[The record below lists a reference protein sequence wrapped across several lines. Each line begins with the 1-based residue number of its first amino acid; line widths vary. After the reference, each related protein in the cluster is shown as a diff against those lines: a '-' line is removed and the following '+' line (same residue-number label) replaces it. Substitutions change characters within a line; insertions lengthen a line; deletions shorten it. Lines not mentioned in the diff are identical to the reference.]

1 MVDFLIRKRTAVFTA
16 SLLIIIVGIIAYI
29 NLPRESNPE
38 IKQPWIFVNTVYAG
52 VAPKEI
58 ESLITQP
65 LEEELDGIEGIN
77 KISSSSR
84 QSVSSIFVEFDADT
98 EVETALRRVKDRIDA
113 AKADLPDEA
122 EEPRVAEFSSTDWPI
137 FILVLSHPDGVLR
150 IDEEAERLKES
161 LKRLPGVL
169 DVEISGNSE
178 REVAIEIDPAKLHT
192 HGLSLGEVAQA
203 IRNENAS
210 IPGGELKSEA
220 KTFTLS
226 VTGELKDPSGFAQI
240 VVADGPGKVKLGDL
254 GKVAFTTAEAESL
267 ARLNGRPAITI
278 EIKKRTGANMID
290 LSQAIKQTVEE
301 RKAAF
306 PTGTELVYSYDES
319 RFIEETIVDLENNM
333 FSGFILVLL
342 VTLFF
347 LGFRNSLFVSLAIP
361 FSMLISFFVLQ
372 MMGITLNMVVLFS
385 LIMALGM
392 LVDNGIVIVE
402 NIFRH
407 ASMGKDRMQAAA
419 DGANEVAGPIIASTI
434 TTCLAFFPII
444 FMPGIMGQFMS
455 YLPITIIT
463 VLVSSLFVALS
474 INPVFC
480 SRFMS
485 ISEKD
490 MRRMQDGSGL
500 FSRVQDL
507 YTGLLRSALKHPLK
521 IAAGSVT
528 VVVVG
533 IALYALIGKEPV
545 FFPESDPPTAIIKLE
560 ARQGT
565 PLEATDRMVRSIE
578 ERIPGVETSMDHFQT
593 VVGSAGGGDYH
604 KASIRV
610 EFVPFLEREISGY
623 ESTENLKKA
632 LAGFTGAKISFEE
645 IENGPPDGHPIS
657 YKVTG
662 DEYPVIGSIAEQAEA
677 ILEEYDEL
685 KGISSDYE
693 SSRPEI
699 AVEVDRKKAAFH
711 GLSTAEIAMTVR
723 NAFQGSTVGTYRDG
737 AEEYDINLRY
747 AKEFRDSI
755 NRLQGLKIPAGNGK
769 LVPLSSVAS
778 ISFRSDAGV
787 IKRTN
792 RERSVEVWADFK
804 PDIQN
809 KAEISAE
816 IDARLKGL
824 SLPAGY
830 QLGTGEGLEIQQES
844 STFLAQAFMIALFL
858 ILIVLIAQFNSIADP
873 AIIILS
879 VFLSMGG
886 VFWGYAL
893 TGMSFVVMMSGI
905 GCIALA
911 GVAVNNC
918 IVLVDYTNRLMREG
932 MPWNEAIIESGRT
945 RLRPVLLT
953 AITTVLGMIPMAL
966 GISFNIHTL
975 TPQIGSEQSEFW
987 KAFAW
992 AMIFGLSF
1000 STLMTLVV
1008 VPVLLKLKFNVLH
1021 RGQRKVLEAV
1031 YRGAYREGFEA
1042 PLLEQE

>member
-1 MVDFLIRKRTAVFTA
+1 MIDFLIRKRTAVFTA
-16 SLLIIIVGIIAYI
+16 SLLIIIVGVIAYLD
-29 NLPRESNPE
+29 LPRESNPE

-65 LEEELDGIEGIN
+65 LEEQLDGIEGVN

-98 EVETALRRVKDRIDA
+98 QVETALRRVKDRIDA
-113 AKADLPDEA
+113 AQADLPDEA

-137 FILVLSHPDGVLR
+137 FIIVLSHPEGVLR
-150 IDEEAERLKES
+150 IDGEADELRES
-161 LKRLPGVL
+161 LKRIPGVL
-169 DVEISGNSE
+169 DVDISGNSE
-178 REVAIEIDPAKLHT
+178 REVAIEVDPAKLHI
-192 HGLSLGEVAQA
+192 HGLSLDDVARA

-220 KTFTLS
+220 KNFTLS
-226 VTGELKDPSGFAQI
+226 VTGEIKNPADFAEII
-240 VVADGPGKVKLGDL
+240 VAEGPVQVKLGDL
-254 GKVAFTTAEAESL
+254 GRVAFTNAEAESY
-267 ARLNGRPAITI
+267 ARLNGRGAITI
-278 EIKKRTGANMID
+278 EVKKRTGANMID
-290 LSQAIKQTVEE
+290 LAQAIRQTVEARE
-301 RKAAF
+301 ADF
-306 PTGTELVYSYDES
+306 PAGTEVVYSHDES
-319 RFIEETIVDLENNM
+319 RYIEETILDLENNM

-342 VTLFF
+342 ITLLF

-372 MMGITLNMVVLFS
+372 LIGITLNMIVLFS

-407 ASMGKDRMQAAA
+407 ATMGKDRIQAAA
-419 DGANEVAGPIIASTI
+419 DGAREVAGPIIASTI
-434 TTCLAFFPII
+434 TTCLAFLPII

-455 YLPITIIT
+455 YMPITIII
-463 VLVSSLFVALS
+463 VLASSLFVALT

-485 ISEKD
+485 ISE
-490 MRRMQDGSGL
+490 REIQRMQKGSGL
-500 FSRVQDL
+500 FSRVQGF
-507 YTGLLRSALKHPLK
+507 YTHLLTSALKHPLK
-521 IAAGSVT
+521 VAGGSIAIVCL
-528 VVVVG
+528 G
-533 IALYALIGKEPV
+533 ILLYALIGKEPV
-545 FFPESDPPTAIIKLE
+545 FFPASDPPSAIIHLE

-565 PLEATDRMVRSIE
+565 PLAETDRMVREIE
-578 ERIPGVETSMDHFQT
+578 TRIPGIETSMDHFQA
-593 VVGSAGGGDYH
+593 VVGSSGGGDNH
-604 KASIRV
+604 KASVRV
-610 EFVPFLEREISGY
+610 EFLPYLEREISGY
-623 ESTENLKKA
+623 RSTENLKAAFEKI
-632 LAGFTGAKISFEE
+632 TGAKVSFEE
-645 IENGPPDGHPIS
+645 IENGPPDGNPIS

-662 DEYPVIGSIAEQAEA
+662 EEYPLIGAIAEEA
-677 ILEEYDEL
+677 RSILEEYDEL
-685 KGISSDYE
+685 KGIGSDYE

-699 AVEVDRKKAAFH
+699 AVEVDRRKAAFH

-723 NAFQGSTVGTYRDG
+723 NAFQGAGIGTFRDG
-737 AEEYDINLRY
+737 SEEYEINLRY
-747 AKEFRDSI
+747 AKEYRNSV
-755 NRLQGLKIPAGNGK
+755 NRLKSLQIPTKGGK
-769 LVPLSSVAS
+769 LIPLSSVAT
-778 ISFRSDAGV
+778 ISYRSDAGV

-804 PDIQN
+804 PDVQN

-816 IDARLKGL
+816 IDARLAALK
-824 SLPAGY
+824 LPAGY
-830 QLGTGEGLEIQQES
+830 RLGTGEGLKIQQES
-844 STFLAQAFMIALFL
+844 SNFLAQAFLIALFL
-858 ILIVLIAQFNSIADP
+858 ILIVLIAQFNSLMDP

-893 TGMSFVVMMSGI
+893 TGMSFVIIMSGI

-918 IVLVDYTNRLMREG
+918 IVLVDYTNLLIRQGVHWRE
-932 MPWNEAIIESGRT
+932 AVVESGKT

-966 GISFNIHTL
+966 GVSFNIHTL
-975 TPQIGSEQSEFW
+975 LPQIGSEQSEFW

-1000 STLMTLVV
+1000 STVMTLVI
-1008 VPVLLKLKFNVLH
+1008 VPVLLHLKFKILH
-1021 RGQRKVLEAV
+1021 RGQDQLMEAIYQGV
-1031 YRGAYREGFEA
+1031 AKEGVES
-1042 PLLEQE
+1042 PSS